1 MRLFVTSISGAT
13 LITGVGKGFGR
24 DLFIHRVKQF
34 GNVVG
39 FTRSKEDIHSLEHD
53 LAEEVNEFYLFPV
66 DVTDFSGVNKI
77 IKELQDRNIQV
88 VNLINNAGMR
98 FRKSYLEISN
108 NDLQAV
114 FNTNVVSIHNLCK
127 ACIPAMIKNGRG
139 RIVNI
144 SSILGEIALPDLAGY
159 NVSKGALNSLTQSLA
174 VEFADRN
181 ITVNGVA
188 PGFCKTSYY
197 EAFKQNKK
205 LHEEV
210 LTNIPMKRWGESSEI
225 IGICDFLL
233 SDSAEYITGTTIPVD
248 GGWLAC

>member
-1 MRLFVTSISGAT
+1 MTSLAEAT

-24 DLFIHRVKQF
+24 DLFIHRVKKF

-39 FTRSKEDIHSLEHD
+39 LTRAQEDIDSLNKE
-53 LAEEVNEFYLFPV
+53 LAEESNKFHLFAI
-66 DVTDFSGVNKI
+66 DVTDFDDVNSI
-77 IKELQDRNIQV
+77 ILGLEGQGIHI

-98 FRKSYLEISN
+98 FRKPYLEISN
-108 NDLQAV
+108 MDLQNV
-114 FNTNVVSIHNLCK
+114 INTNVVSIHNLCK
-127 ACIPAMIKNGRG
+127 ACIPYMLKNGCG
-139 RIVNI
+139 RIINI

-159 NVSKGALNSLTQSLA
+159 NISKGALNSLTQSIA
-174 VEFADRN
+174 IEFAEKN

-197 EAFKQNKK
+197 DSFKENKK
-205 LHEEV
+205 MYEEV
-210 LTNIPMKRWGESSEI
+210 LSKIPMKRWGESSEI

-233 SDSAEYITGTTIPVD
+233 SDSAQYITGTTIPVD

>member
-1 MRLFVTSISGAT
+1 MTSVSGVT

-24 DLFIHRVKQF
+24 KLFVHRVKKF

-39 FTRSKEDIHSLEHD
+39 FTRSREDIVSLENE
-53 LAEEVNEFYLFPV
+53 LADEVNRFFLFDV
-66 DVTDFSGVNKI
+66 DVTDYASVNKI
-77 IKELQDRNIQV
+77 ILDLRARNLEV

-98 FRKSYLEISN
+98 YRKPYLEIAN
-108 NDLQAV
+108 EDLQAV
-114 FNTNVVSIHNLCK
+114 FNNNVVSIHNLCRS
-127 ACIPAMIKNGRG
+127 CIPIMLKNGRG

-159 NVSKGALNSLTQSLA
+159 NISKGALNSLTQSLA
-174 VEFADRN
+174 VDFAERN

-197 EAFKQNKK
+197 GAFKQDEE
-205 LHEEV
+205 LHKSI
-210 LTNIPMKRWGESSEI
+210 LGRIPMKRWGESSEI
-225 IGICDFLL
+225 VGICDFLL
-233 SDSAEYITGTTIPVD
+233 SDAADYITGVTIPVD

>member
-1 MRLFVTSISGAT
+1 MTSISGAT

-39 FTRSKEDIHSLEHD
+39 FTRSKEDIHSLEHE
-53 LAEEVNEFYLFPV
+53 LAEEVNEFYLFAV

-77 IKELQDRNIQV
+77 IKELQDRNIHV

-98 FRKSYLEISN
+98 FRKSYLEITN

-210 LTNIPMKRWGESSEI
+210 LSNIPMKRWGESSEI

-233 SDSAEYITGTTIPVD
+233 SDSADYITGTTIPVD

>member
-1 MRLFVTSISGAT
+1 MTSIPGAT

-24 DLFIHRVKQF
+24 DLFVHRVKQF

-39 FTRSKEDIHSLEHD
+39 LTRSEEDIDSLKQE
-53 LAEEVNEFYLFPV
+53 LAEEVNEFYLFVV
-66 DVTDFSGVNKI
+66 DVTDFAGVNKI
-77 IKELQDRNIQV
+77 IQELQDRNIHI

-98 FRKSYLEISN
+98 FRKPYLEISN

-127 ACIPAMIKNGRG
+127 ACIPAMLKNGRG

-174 VEFADRN
+174 VDFAERN

-197 EAFKQNKK
+197 DAFKQNEKR
-205 LHEEV
+205 HEEV
-210 LTNIPMKRWGESSEI
+210 LGNIPMRRWGESSEI

-233 SDSAEYITGTTIPVD
+233 SDGAGYITGTTIPVD